1 MSTPEDLLA
10 EAPLEAAV
18 AALAERNHHHLAEMT
33 PAERDDAIAHWRQ
46 IAVAVLTAAGAAL
59 QEEPSLN
66 GDEGPGR
73 AVIVLEDSGPEEIA
87 IHASF
92 FPQLEDLGGG
102 QVGATPGAGRRARA
116 ARADL
121 RRRRSTRRLTS
132 RPRVPGCA
140 RPSRRSSPSCG
151 GCSSSTAARSWS
163 STGTSEYI
171 RPAAAW
177 FSSPEVREALGA
189 VLSRPY
195 DTERPGITEAAIE
208 RGSPLLMDDITR
220 WPGAEALRRRLE
232 DELPAEQARLTWEL
246 LRVVGA
252 ARVPGADAGRPHARG
267 ARAVRARLQ
276 RGGGAQRRAC
286 SPTSPPSRST
296 APSCSAA
303 RSAART
309 RS

>member
-102 QVGATPGAGRRARA
+102 QVGATPAQ
-116 ARADL
+116 
-121 RRRRSTRRLTS
+121 
-132 RPRVPGCA
+132 
-140 RPSRRSSPSCG
+140 
-151 GCSSSTAARSWS
+151 
-163 STGTSEYI
+163 
-171 RPAAAW
+171 AAA
-177 FSSPEVREALGA
+177 L
-189 VLSRPY
+189 
-195 DTERPGITEAAIE
+195 
-208 RGSPLLMDDITR
+208 
-220 WPGAEALRRRLE
+220 
-232 DELPAEQARLTWEL
+232 EL
-246 LRVVGA
+246 LEQISDDDD
-252 ARVPGADAGRPHARG
+252 PLAG
-267 ARAVRARLQ
+267 
-276 RGGGAQRRAC
+276 
-286 SPTSPPSRST
+286 
-296 APSCSAA
+296 
-303 RSAART
+303 
-309 RS
+309 